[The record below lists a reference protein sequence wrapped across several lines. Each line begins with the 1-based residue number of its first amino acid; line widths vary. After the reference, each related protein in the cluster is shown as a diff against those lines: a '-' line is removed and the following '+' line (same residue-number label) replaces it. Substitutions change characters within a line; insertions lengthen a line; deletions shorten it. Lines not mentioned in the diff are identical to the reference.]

1 MASVHG
7 GNVWATRPAAEEST
21 FTPPN
26 VDRVLKLRGYRHFL
40 RMPEESERSRL
51 FCTEAERKTQVAML
65 YRLSK
70 VMLPTEDRLFENPCV
85 PSGYTYLLQL
95 VAHDCVHT
103 PTPFWQIPPAR
114 AEARN
119 QRNAR
124 LRLDTVY
131 GNGPF
136 GCPHAYAPDDDSDV
150 TRTKLRLGPM
160 SDRRPGPIAP
170 TKMRDLA
177 RVSIPGED
185 VKGQPVF
192 ADPMICDPRNE
203 DNSLVAQMTALWHMV
218 HNSLV
223 DIAGLPTG
231 PAAQEHAREP
241 VFAWARTATTMIYR
255 RILRKDL
262 LRRLL
267 DPAIYE
273 RYLRAG
279 PADLLDRDP
288 DPDRL
293 ALSVPLEFS
302 HGAMRFAHAMIRPN
316 YDITGDFNR
325 GIDEALRAT
334 SARGPRTMPLTR
346 DWIVQWGR
354 FFEVPG
360 VDGSPATLPKN
371 LSLRIR
377 PSYVSPLHGSALFP
391 GPLAGTSGLAL
402 QDMMSAGAAQ
412 MWSVPALHAAIVAR
426 ARELEQPWIAPFGD
440 LDLASDA
447 LRSKAIAAWLRE
459 NANPLDP
466 FPKVEIEML
475 SSDPPLPFYVQFEA
489 WKRHEGYRLGPLGS
503 ILLAEA
509 LFGVMLA
516 DPLPGETTD
525 GPLAQSLKDLAAA
538 LGLAIKRPADL
549 PELDDMGGLVR
560 FVARIQ
566 GLVAA
571 EPPFI

>member
-7 GNVWATRPAAEEST
+7 GNVWATRPAAAEST

-26 VDRVLKLRGYRHFL
+26 ADRVLKLRGYRHFL
-40 RMPEESERSRL
+40 RMPRDSERSRI
-51 FCTEAERKTQVAML
+51 FCTDAERKAQLAML

-70 VMLPTEDRLFENPCV
+70 VMLPGDDKLLENPFL

-103 PTPFWQIPPAR
+103 PTPFWQIPKAR

-119 QRNAR
+119 HRGAR

-160 SDRRPGPIAP
+160 SARRPGPITP
-170 TKMRDLA
+170 HTMRDLA

-203 DNSLVAQMTALWHMV
+203 DNSLVAQMTTLWHMV

-223 DIAGLPTG
+223 DVAGLPTG
-231 PAAQEHAREP
+231 AAAQEHDREP
-241 VFAWARTATTMIYR
+241 VFAWARSATTMIYR
-255 RILRKDL
+255 RIIRKDL

-267 DPAIYE
+267 DPTVYA
-273 RYLRAG
+273 RYAKAG
-279 PADLLDRDP
+279 LDDLLDHDP
-288 DPDRL
+288 DPDRTS
-293 ALSVPLEFS
+293 LSVPLEFS
-302 HGAMRFAHAMIRPN
+302 HGAMRFAHAMIRPT
-316 YDITGDFNR
+316 YDITGDFTR
-325 GIDEALRAT
+325 SIDDALRAS

-354 FFEVPG
+354 FLEVPG
-360 VDGSPATLPKN
+360 EDGARPTKPRN
-371 LSLRIR
+371 FSLRIR
-377 PSYVSPLHGSALFP
+377 PTYVSPLHGSALFP
-391 GPLAGTSGLAL
+391 GPVAGTSGLPL
-402 QDMMSAGAAQ
+402 QDMLSAGDAQ
-412 MWSVPALHAAIVAR
+412 LWSVSALHAAILAR
-426 ARELEQPWIAPFGD
+426 ARELGWEKPFGELQIATD
-440 LDLASDA
+440 TP
-447 LRSKAIAAWLRE
+447 RTKAIAAWLRR
-459 NANPLDP
+459 NANSFDP
-466 FPKVEIEML
+466 FPKAEAEML

-489 WKRHEGYRLGPLGS
+489 WNCHQGYHLGPLGS
-503 ILLAEA
+503 ILLAET
-509 LFGVMLA
+509 LFGVMLT
-516 DPLPGETTD
+516 DPLPGETAD
-525 GPLAQSLKDLAAA
+525 GPLVGSLTDLARS
-538 LGLAIKRPADL
+538 LDLTIKRPADL
-549 PELDDMGGLVR
+549 PEIDDMGALIR

-566 GLVAA
+566 GLGNA
-571 EPPFI
+571 EPPFV